1 MDNFLCYQCLEKLLS
16 AYETRKLC
24 IESDAFLRKQMQSQC
39 KDNEDTADDNLGSA
53 DDVKWDDVEGDI
65 QSELSLLELDLGD
78 DKVEFV
84 DLHSDGTDKHQID
97 PGITTSCSSTN
108 VNNRKC
114 PNCGK
119 SFQCEA
125 TLKKHIFTHNKVSN
139 YCPLCMKDFSNTS
152 NLKRHIATHSDQLK
166 LNCDKCDNSFTE
178 TTALFEHLKIHR
190 FDDAE
195 KSDDFLLE
203 CDICKEK
210 TASYAS
216 YNKHMKMKH
225 NIEDKLKAFKCRI
238 CDLRFA
244 SKQGMYR
251 HIDNIH
257 ENNRQNLRNR
267 DKNFLC
273 TECGKGFFTNF
284 HLKTHSRSHNGEKPF
299 KCNHENCDKS
309 FSQSSGLKIH
319 TFIHMNIRPFACKI
333 CHKKFTQY
341 GHVRE
346 HLLTH
351 TDDRP
356 WRCTICNHSFRVK
369 GNLKAHMLIHLG
381 KKPHVC
387 VHCGNRF
394 NQSTHLR
401 QHIMK
406 KHKINPGE
414 TCDL

>member
-1 MDNFLCYQCLEKLLS
+1 MENLPSKICYECADRIHA

-24 IESDAFLRKQMQSQC
+24 MESDAYLRKQLLATECSDIE
-39 KDNEDTADDNLGSA
+39 KAIDDRLEKGE
-53 DDVKWDDVEGDI
+53 DDVQWDDIEHDMN
-65 QSELSLLELDLGD
+65 SDDLSLLDIDLND
-78 DKVEFV
+78 DKMSFV
-84 DLHSDGTDKHQID
+84 DLHLKEDEKHKSDNVVV
-97 PGITTSCSSTN
+97 TSNTPSSLEPIK
-108 VNNRKC
+108 KC
-114 PNCGK
+114 PTCNK

-125 TLKKHIFTHNKVSN
+125 TLNKHIFSHNKVSN
-139 YCPLCMKDFSNTS
+139 CPLCTKTFSNTS
-152 NLKRHIATHSDQLK
+152 NLKRHIATHSGQVELK
-166 LNCDKCDNSFTE
+166 CDKCDRIFGSDE

-190 FDDAE
+190 FDCAE

-203 CDICKEK
+203 CEICNEK
-210 TASYAS
+210 TVSFAS
-216 YNKHMKMKH
+216 YNKHMKTKH
-225 NIEDKLKAFKCRI
+225 NVEDKVKAFKCST
-238 CDLRFA
+238 CGMRFA

-251 HIDNIH
+251 HVDNIH

-284 HLKTHSRSHNGEKPF
+284 HLTTHARSHNGQKPF
-299 KCNHENCDKS
+299 SCKYCSKS

-319 TFIHMNIRPFACKI
+319 TFIHMNIRPFACKV
-333 CHKKFTQY
+333 CQKTFTQY

-351 TDDRP
+351 TENRP
-356 WRCTICNHSFRVK
+356 YTCTICSHSFRVK

-387 VHCGNRF
+387 EHCGNRF

-401 QHIMK
+401 QHIIK
-406 KHKINPGE
+406 KHKIN
-414 TCDL
+414 C